1 MPSGPL
7 RVGINSIKILPN
19 GNTVLTLNSETNG
32 NYQMQYIDVS
42 TPSDIYISANIYIP
56 TSSEIVDMAV
66 GSVNAYVSDEY
77 GDLWTVDISS
87 QTVTGSVL
95 LIDILSSMFFSPD
108 QSLIYGANNS
118 ETTFY
123 VFNVAENTITAS
135 IPFSDSL
142 VYVMLDPLDNTY
154 AIGNNVSDYLY
165 KIDLTTF
172 AISTLAVGNSN
183 QFDISTITGNIYTGD
198 GSTDNIWIIDES
210 TFTVTGSIPT
220 HLAIYALGLIDAGT
234 LIFAL
239 DTNLAIEV
247 VDTTVGSVIYTISDF
262 GALGSDAAYFP
273 YFSFNYLVNNTTTAF
288 VVLEY
293 DDNPYVSAIALEN
306 VNIEN
311 AAPLNGVGAGLS
323 LNSGSV
329 GLTSYQ
335 IYQELTSSNL
345 TAQTTTS
352 LTPVTATGGTLSMTA
367 TVTGDIIVDA
377 VIRGSNNTLTDGI
390 TVGIYAGTTPIDSET
405 YTQEGVAGNE
415 HTFVFHSSQTISLST
430 ATEYSVMYN
439 AVTGGTVSVKVVDLT
454 VKEVS

>member
-1 MPSGPL
+1 MPVLPEIQSL
-7 RVGINSIKILPN
+7 KILPD
-19 GNTVLTLNSETNG
+19 GNTVLALNNSG
-32 NYQMQYIDVS
+32 FQLYYVDVS
-42 TPSDIYISANIYIP
+42 NPSDISDSNYIIFPVNEPLY
-56 TSSEIVDMAV
+56 DMAV
-66 GSVNAYVSDEY
+66 SSINAYLSDAY
-77 GDLWTVDISS
+77 GDLWTLDISS
-87 QTVTGSVL
+87 QTVTGSVH
-95 LIDILSSMFFSPD
+95 LIDALTSMFFSPD
-108 QSLIYGANNS
+108 QSLIYSTNYNKNV
-118 ETTFY
+118 FY

-135 IPFSDSL
+135 IPFSNDL
-142 VYVMLDPLDNTY
+142 HYVMLDPLDNTY
-154 AIGNNVSDYLY
+154 AIGNNGSDYLY
-165 KIDLTTF
+165 KINLTTF

-198 GSTDNIWIIDES
+198 GSIDDIWIIDES

-220 HLAIYALGLIDAGT
+220 EAHIEALGFINAST
-234 LIFAL
+234 LIFAV
-239 DTNLAIEV
+239 DKAGAIEV

-273 YFSFNYLVNNTTTAF
+273 YFSFNYMVFNTTTAF
-288 VVLEY
+288 TVVNSING
-293 DDNPYVSAIALEN
+293 NPDTLGAFALEN
-306 VNIEN
+306 VNIIN

-335 IYQELTSSNL
+335 TYQELTSSNL

-377 VIRGSNNTLTDGI
+377 VIRGSNNTLSDGI

-430 ATEYSVMYN
+430 ATEYSIMYN
-439 AVTGGTVSVKVVDLT
+439 AVTGGTVSIKVVDLT

>member
-1 MPSGPL
+1 MPGVIPVIQSL
-7 RVGINSIKILPN
+7 EILPD
-19 GNTVLTLNSETNG
+19 GNTVIALNNADGVGSPL
-32 NYQMQYIDVS
+32 YFVDVS

-66 GSVNAYVSDEY
+66 GSVNAYVSDAY
-77 GDLWTVDISS
+77 GDLWTLDISS

-95 LIDILSSMFFSPD
+95 LIDVLTSMFFSPD
-108 QSLIYGANNS
+108 QSLIYSTNYNKNV
-118 ETTFY
+118 FY

-135 IPFSDSL
+135 IPFSNDL
-142 VYVMLDPLDNTY
+142 HYVMLDPLDNTY
-154 AIGNNVSDYLY
+154 AIGNNGSDYLY
-165 KIDLTTF
+165 KINLTTF

-198 GSTDNIWIIDES
+198 GTTDNIWIIDES

-220 HLAIYALGLIDAGT
+220 QAGIYALGFINAGT
-234 LIFAL
+234 LIFAM
-239 DTNLAIEV
+239 DSNFAIEV

-262 GALGSDAAYFP
+262 GALGSNVAYFP
-273 YFSFNYLVNNTTTAF
+273 YFSFNFLVNNTTTAF
-288 VVLEY
+288 VVLRPSSSEI
-293 DDNPYVSAIALEN
+293 DVGAIALEN
-306 VNIEN
+306 TNIEN

-367 TVTGDIIVDA
+367 TVTGDIIIDA
-377 VIRGSNNTLTDGI
+377 VIRGSNNTLSDGI

>member
-1 MPSGPL
+1 MAL
-7 RVGINSIKILPN
+7 LNTIKILPD
-19 GNTVLTLNSETNG
+19 GNTVIEINSDDG
-32 NYQMQYIDVS
+32 VDSPLSYIDVS
-42 TPSDIYISANIYIP
+42 NPSDIFISANISFPVNNQLY
-56 TSSEIVDMAV
+56 DMAV
-66 GSVNAYVSDEY
+66 GSVNAYVSDAY
-77 GDLWTVDISS
+77 GDLWTLDISS

-95 LIDILSSMFFSPD
+95 LIDILKSMFFSPD
-108 QSLIYGANNS
+108 QSLIYGANS
-118 ETTFY
+118 SKTTFY

-135 IPFSDSL
+135 IPFPNDISFA
-142 VYVMLDPLDNTY
+142 MLDPLDNNY
-154 AIGNNVSDYLY
+154 AIGNNATDYLY
-165 KIDLTTF
+165 KINLTTF
-172 AISTLAVGNSN
+172 AISTLAVGNSG
-183 QFDISTITGNIYTGD
+183 QFDISTITGNIYMGET
-198 GSTDNIWIIDES
+198 STDNIWIIDES

-220 HLAIYALGLIDAGT
+220 HAGIYALGVINAGT
-234 LIFAL
+234 LIFAW
-239 DTNLAIEV
+239 DRNFAIEV
-247 VDTTVGSVIYTISDF
+247 IDTTVGSVIYTISDF
-262 GALGSDAAYFP
+262 GALGSDVAYGP
-273 YFSFNYLVNNTTTAF
+273 DYPFNYLVNNTTTAF
-288 VVLEY
+288 VVLS
-293 DDNPYVSAIALEN
+293 PSVSETDVGAIALEN

-439 AVTGGTVSVKVVDLT
+439 AVTGGTVSIKVVDLT

>member
-1 MPSGPL
+1 MPIS
-7 RVGINSIKILPN
+7 VVISHSIKILPD
-19 GNTVLTLNSETNG
+19 GNTVITINSETNG
-32 NYQMQYIDVS
+32 NDQIQYIDVS
-42 TPSDIYISANIYIP
+42 NPSDISISANIFIP
-56 TSSEIVDMAV
+56 TSSYIVDMAV
-66 GSVNAYVSDEY
+66 GSVNAYVSDVY
-77 GDLWTVDISS
+77 GDLWTLDIAS

-95 LIDILSSMFFSPD
+95 LIDILKSMFFSPD
-108 QSLIYGANNS
+108 QSLIYSTNYDRN
-118 ETTFY
+118 TFY

-142 VYVMLDPLDNTY
+142 EYVMLDSLDNNY
-154 AIGNNVSDYLY
+154 AIGNNVRDYLY

-172 AISTLAVGNSN
+172 AIASLAVGNYL

-198 GSTDNIWIIDES
+198 DSTDNIWIIDES

-220 HLAIYALGLIDAGT
+220 HLAIEALGFVDDAGT

-262 GALGSDAAYFP
+262 GAVGSDVADNP
-273 YFSFNYLVNNTTTAF
+273 VFSFNFLVNNTTTAF
-288 VVLEY
+288 VVLRPSPSEI
-293 DDNPYVSAIALEN
+293 YVGAIALEN
-306 VNIEN
+306 TNIEN

-335 IYQELTSSNL
+335 TYQELTSSNL

-352 LTPVTATGGTLSMTA
+352 LTPVTASGGTLSMTA
-367 TVTGDIIVDA
+367 TVTGDIIIDA
-377 VIRGSNNTLTDGI
+377 IIRGSNNTLSDGI

>member
-7 RVGINSIKILPN
+7 LIVTNSIKILPD
-19 GNTVLTLNSETNG
+19 GNTVITINSQTNG
-32 NYQMQYIDVS
+32 NDQMQYIDVS
-42 TPSDIYISANIYIP
+42 NPSDISISANIFIP
-56 TSSEIVDMAV
+56 TSSGVEDMAV
-66 GSVNAYVSDEY
+66 GSVNAYVSDAY
-77 GDLWTVDISS
+77 GDLWTLDIAS

-95 LIDILSSMFFSPD
+95 LIDILNSMFFSPD
-108 QSLIYGANNS
+108 QSLIYSTNYNDNV
-118 ETTFY
+118 FY

-142 VYVMLDPLDNTY
+142 YYVMLDPLDTNY
-154 AIGNNVSDYLY
+154 AIGNNASEHMF

-172 AISTLAVGNSN
+172 AIASLAVGNAD

-198 GSTDNIWIIDES
+198 ASTDNIWIIDES

-220 HLAIYALGLIDAGT
+220 QAGIYSVGFVDGGT
-234 LIFAL
+234 LLFAL
-239 DTNLAIEV
+239 DKNFAIEV

-262 GALGSDAAYFP
+262 GALGSNVAYFP
-273 YFSFNYLVNNTTTAF
+273 MLSFNYLVHNTTTAF
-288 VVLEY
+288 SVLEY

-335 IYQELTSSNL
+335 TYQELTSSNL

-367 TVTGDIIVDA
+367 TVTGDIIIDA
-377 VIRGSNNTLTDGI
+377 IIRGSNNTLSDGI

-439 AVTGGTVSVKVVDLT
+439 AVTGGTASIKLVDLT